1 MVFINRTLKPGD
13 TYQVPDLVGAT
24 LSTSN
29 AGAVELDL
37 DGAVVGLVGKDNQT
51 AEALSL
57 DPQAIMDR
65 HGQFGR

>member
-1 MVFINRTLKPGD
+1 
-13 TYQVPDLVGAT
+13 VPNLVGAT

-37 DGAVVGLVGKDNQT
+37 DGAVVGLVGKNDQT